1 MKKRIV
7 TLALLLTL
15 GLSNIF
21 ANGTEGVNQRV
32 MNAFKSEYANARDV
46 KWETTKEYVKAT
58 FNLNDQVMFAY
69 YSIDGEQIAI
79 SRNIV
84 STQLPLN
91 LLSDL
96 KKNYADFW
104 ISDLFEIATRTDTA
118 YYVTV
123 ESGDFSIVLK
133 SNGGLGWEVFRKERK
148 SAA

>member
-21 ANGTEGVNQRV
+21 ANGAEGVNQKV
-32 MNAFKSEYANARDV
+32 MNSFKSEYANARDV
-46 KWETTKEYVKAT
+46 KWETTKDYVKAT

-84 STQLPLN
+84 STQLPIN

-104 ISDLFEIATRTDTA
+104 ISDLFEIATKTETA

-123 ESGDFSIVLK
+123 ENGDNTIVLK
-133 SNGGLGWEVFRKERK
+133 SSGGLWEVFKKEKK